1 MRMGPRVKGEAMP
14 ENNSPAPT
22 GVHQLKVTLRGV
34 KPPVWRRVLV
44 PSDVSLR
51 KLHKVLQI
59 VMGWTDT
66 HLYEFTVGRTNFGDR
81 DEDPPWDLRSA
92 RTAKL
97 FRIAPSAG
105 AKLLYEYDFGDGW
118 QHVVVVEAI
127 PRPAGGMGTPRASA
141 DKRACPPE
149 DCGGPYGYVELLE
162 ALRDPEH
169 PEHEEKLDWI
179 GDGFDPEAFDLEEI
193 NALLRRIR

>member
-1 MRMGPRVKGEAMP
+1 M
-14 ENNSPAPT
+14 
-22 GVHQLKVTLRGV
+22 
-34 KPPVWRRVLV
+34 LV
-44 PSDVSLR
+44 PSDFSLR

-66 HLYEFTVGRTNFGDR
+66 HIYEFTLGRTTFGDR
-81 DEDPPWDLRSA
+81 DEDAPSDLRSA

-97 FRIAPSAG
+97 ASILPAKGS
-105 AKLLYEYDFGDGW
+105 KLLYEYDFGDAL
-118 QHVVVVEAI
+118 QHDVVVDAFLQPEEGV
-127 PRPAGGMGTPRASA
+127 RYPACVAG
-141 DKRACPPE
+141 KRGCPPE

-162 ALRDPEH
+162 ALGDPEH

-179 GDGFDPEAFDLEEI
+179 GDGFDPETFDLDEI